1 MAMLQIR
8 VCCFSTERL
17 SNLARCA
24 TFTAARLLGGGVQ
37 LRLYAITFWRDPTED
52 ESKPFDAELYSVIP
66 FSESLSSF
74 FPLCIGWR

>member
-24 TFTAARLLGGGVQ
+24 TFTAARVLGGGVQ
-37 LRLYAITFWRDPTED
+37 LRLYAISFWRDPTED
-52 ESKPFDAELYSVIP
+52 EK
-66 FSESLSSF
+66 
-74 FPLCIGWR
+74 